1 MKSLMLGGNGEIQMF
16 VQILWVIRM
25 TAQMVME
32 IIQMALLMMIVHH
45 LAATRIS
52 MLASG
57 EF

>member
-1 MKSLMLGGNGEIQMF
+1 MLGGNGEIQMF